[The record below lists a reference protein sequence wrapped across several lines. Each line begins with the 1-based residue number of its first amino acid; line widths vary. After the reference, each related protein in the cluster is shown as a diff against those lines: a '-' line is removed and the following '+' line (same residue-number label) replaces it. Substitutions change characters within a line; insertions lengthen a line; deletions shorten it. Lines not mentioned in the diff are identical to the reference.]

1 MRVFIIQRLSAIA
14 LVVFLSLHMI
24 VVHYPPGQLDFS
36 RVLERLADPLWKA
49 IDVAFLFSVLLHALT
64 GTYAVLM
71 DIERVTPRK
80 RILAGI
86 MIVLGIIGAVYGT
99 YTILSFQPPTSALVV
114 H

>member
-1 MRVFIIQRLSAIA
+1 MRIFIIQRISAMA

-24 VVHYPPGQLDFS
+24 VVHYPPGHLDFS

-49 IDVAFLFSVLLHALT
+49 IDIAFLAAVLFHALA
-64 GTYAVLM
+64 GTYAVLT
-71 DIERVTPRK
+71 DIERVTPLK

-86 MIVLGIIGAVYGT
+86 LVVLGIIGVAYGT
-99 YTILSFQPPTSALVV
+99 FTILSFQPPASLSAV